1 MLAPV
6 KQFTRQAYREIR
18 NLSVRPREATYF
30 VIVAQERTGS
40 TLLSD
45 LLSFHPDVLMDR
57 HNFYTPKA
65 WSQSSGTA
73 ESLYSSAP
81 IRGFKLK
88 VTETPR
94 QDDPKRVRRW
104 FREHDENIQWVRLR
118 RRNTLRQAVSAHIA
132 DRRDRLHSWQK
143 EKLGTITQLWK
154 ERDADASAD
163 DESCT
168 VRPRAVVEKVQY
180 FEILDQFEDRVLQD
194 VSPLTLTYETD
205 LLPQAQHE
213 RTAHRVFDHLGL
225 SEAPVETRLEKV
237 TPPALNTLVD
247 NYDKLVDAV
256 ERENMES
263 RL

>member
-57 HNFYTPKA
+57 HNFYTPET
-65 WSQSSGTA
+65 WSQTSGTA
-73 ESLYSSAP
+73 EALYSSTP
-81 IRGFKLK
+81 TRGFKLK

-94 QDDPKRVRRW
+94 QDNPKRVRRW
-104 FREHDENIQWVRLR
+104 FREHDEEIQWVRLR

-132 DRRDRLHSWQK
+132 DRRDRLHSWQE
-143 EKLGTITQLWK
+143 EKLGVIAQLWK
-154 ERDADASAD
+154 ESDADAPAD

-168 VRPRAVVEKVQY
+168 VQPRAVVQKINY
-180 FEILDQFEDRVLQD
+180 FETLDRFEERALQD
-194 VSPLTLTYETD
+194 VSPLTLTYEND
-205 LLPQAQHE
+205 LLPQSRHE

-237 TPPALNTLVD
+237 TPPELDTLVD
-247 NYDKLVDAV
+247 NYDELVDAL

>member
-6 KQFTRQAYREIR
+6 KQFTRQAFREIR
-18 NLSVRPREATYF
+18 NLSVRPRAATYF

-65 WSQSSGTA
+65 WSQSSGTV
-73 ESLYSSAP
+73 ESLYSSTP
-81 IRGFKLK
+81 TRGFKLK

-94 QDDPKRVRRW
+94 QDDSERVRQW
-104 FREHDENIQWVRLR
+104 FREHDGDIQWIRLR

-132 DRRDRLHSWQK
+132 DRRDRLHSWRE
-143 EKLGTITQLWK
+143 EKLGVISQLWK
-154 ERDADASAD
+154 EQDASAD

-168 VRPRAVVEKVQY
+168 VCPQAVVDKVKY
-180 FEILDQFEDRVLQD
+180 FETLDQFEDRALQD

-225 SEAPVETRLEKV
+225 SQAPVETRLEKV

-247 NYDKLVDAV
+247 NYDELVDAL